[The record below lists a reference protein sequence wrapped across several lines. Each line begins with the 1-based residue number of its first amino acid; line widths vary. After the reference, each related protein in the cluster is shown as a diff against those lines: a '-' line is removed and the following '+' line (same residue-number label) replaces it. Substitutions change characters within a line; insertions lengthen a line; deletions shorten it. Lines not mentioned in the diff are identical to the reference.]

1 MAEAGGLREAAE
13 LGRDGSAV
21 AGVADAGAPRPR
33 RWSAEASAIA
43 AIAHRDFVKLLRDR
57 VRLFSELA
65 FPLILILLLG
75 PALQSGFGSPGGLDL
90 TTFVF
95 TGVLAQTI
103 WQSAALGL
111 ISLIADREEDFSQE
125 IFVSPVSRYSIV
137 AGKIIGESLVAL
149 PTGLG
154 IVVVGLLI
162 GAPLTPAVLIALIP
176 LSLVVAVYGG
186 AFGLLVLANI
196 SSQRTASQIFPFV
209 MLPQFFLAGVFNP
222 IHDLP
227 TPLAILSA
235 LSPMRYAVELTRNVF
250 YGLEGG
256 GRPGPDMA
264 PLEVN
269 VTVIVVSF
277 LAFIAIGTVLFV
289 RAERNR

>member
-1 MAEAGGLREAAE
+1 MSE
-13 LGRDGSAV
+13 L
-21 AGVADAGAPRPR
+21 
-33 RWSAEASAIA
+33 SAIA

-57 VRLFSELA
+57 LRLFSELA
-65 FPLILILLLG
+65 FPLILIILLG
-75 PALQSGFGSPGGLDL
+75 PALQAGFGAPGGLDL

-154 IVVVGLLI
+154 IIVVGLII
-162 GAPLTPAVLIALIP
+162 GVPLSPAVLIALIP
-176 LSLVVAVYGG
+176 VSLAIAVYGG
-186 AFGLLVLANI
+186 AFGLLILSSI

-227 TPLAILSA
+227 TPLAVLSA

-250 YGLEGG
+250 YGLQQGV
-256 GRPGPDMA
+256 PA
-264 PLEVN
+264 PEINAVTLN
-269 VTVIVVSF
+269 VTVMVASF

>member
-1 MAEAGGLREAAE
+1 MSEHVAEHVAKGVGEHAAEGGVPRRNPAAE
-13 LGRDGSAV
+13 L
-21 AGVADAGAPRPR
+21 
-33 RWSAEASAIA
+33 SAIA

-57 VRLFSELA
+57 LRLLSELS
-65 FPLILILLLG
+65 FPLILIVLMG

-95 TGVLAQTI
+95 TGVIAQTV

-125 IFVSPVSRYSIV
+125 IFVSPISRYSIV
-137 AGKIIGESLVAL
+137 IGKIIGESLVAL

-162 GAPLTPAVLIALIP
+162 GIRLPPLTLLALIP
-176 LSLVVAVYGG
+176 VALAMAIYGG
-186 AFGLLVLANI
+186 AFGLLILSGI

-222 IHDLP
+222 IHNLP
-227 TPLAILSA
+227 LPLAVLSA
-235 LSPMRYAVELTRNVF
+235 ISPMRYAVEATRNVF
-250 YGLEGG
+250 YGLQ
-256 GRPGPDMA
+256 PDLPA
-264 PLEVN
+264 PDISPAALN
-269 VTVIVVSF
+269 FSVIAVSF
-277 LAFIAIGTVLFV
+277 IVFVAAGTFLFV

>member
-1 MAEAGGLREAAE
+1 MGE
-13 LGRDGSAV
+13 L
-21 AGVADAGAPRPR
+21 
-33 RWSAEASAIA
+33 SAIA

-65 FPLILILLLG
+65 FPLILIILLG
-75 PALQSGFGSPGGLDL
+75 PALQSGFGAPGGLDL
-90 TTFVF
+90 TAFVF
-95 TGVLAQTI
+95 SGVLAQTI

-154 IVVVGLLI
+154 VVVVGLLI
-162 GAPLTPAVLIALIP
+162 GVDLSPAVLIALIP
-176 LSLVVAVYGG
+176 VSLVVAVYGG
-186 AFGLLVLANI
+186 AFGLLILSSI

-227 TPLAILSA
+227 LPLAVLSA
-235 LSPMRYAVELTRNVF
+235 ISPMRYAVELTRNVY
-250 YGLEGG
+250 YGLQ
-256 GRPGPDMA
+256 PGLPAPDVTA
-264 PLEVN
+264 ASVN
-269 VTVIVVSF
+269 VTVMGASF
-277 LAFIAIGTVLFV
+277 LAFMAIGTVLFV

>member
-1 MAEAGGLREAAE
+1 MAEL
-13 LGRDGSAV
+13 SAV
-21 AGVADAGAPRPR
+21 
-33 RWSAEASAIA
+33 A

-57 VRLFSELA
+57 LRLFSELA
-65 FPLILILLLG
+65 FPLILIVLLG
-75 PALQSGFGSPGGLDL
+75 PALQSGFGAPGGFDL
-90 TTFVF
+90 TAYVF

-154 IVVVGLLI
+154 ILVVGILI
-162 GAPLTPAVLIALIP
+162 GVPLSPAVMVALIP
-176 LSLVVAVYGG
+176 VSLAVAVYGG
-186 AFGLLVLANI
+186 AFGLLILANI
-196 SSQRTASQIFPFV
+196 SSQRTANQIFPFV

-227 TPLAILSA
+227 APLAVLSA
-235 LSPMRYAVELTRNVF
+235 LSPMRYAVEVTRNVF
-250 YGLEGG
+250 YGLQGDV
-256 GRPGPDMA
+256 PA
-264 PLEVN
+264 PEANPFELN
-269 VTVIVVSF
+269 VVVIVASF
-277 LAFIAIGTVLFV
+277 LAFLAIGTVLFV

>member
-1 MAEAGGLREAAE
+1 MSE
-13 LGRDGSAV
+13 L
-21 AGVADAGAPRPR
+21 
-33 RWSAEASAIA
+33 SAIA

-65 FPLILILLLG
+65 FPLILIILLG

-95 TGVLAQTI
+95 SGVLAQTI

-162 GAPLTPAVLIALIP
+162 GVDLSPAVLIALIP
-176 LSLVVAVYGG
+176 VSLVVAVYGG
-186 AFGLLVLANI
+186 AFGLLILSNI

-227 TPLAILSA
+227 LPLAVLSA
-235 LSPMRYAVELTRNVF
+235 ISPMRYAVELTRNVY
-250 YGLEGG
+250 YGLQ
-256 GRPGPDMA
+256 PGLPSPDVTA
-264 PLEVN
+264 VSVN
-269 VTVIVVSF
+269 VTVMVVSF
-277 LAFIAIGTVLFV
+277 LAFMAVGTVLFV